1 MQRLHYLGSKFV
13 NLRLCSVDVRTPR
26 ARSEEI
32 VQILERIAKD
42 IYCLQENSFG
52 GKSVRMI
59 GGKTAECKL
68 LWIGN

>member
-1 MQRLHYLGSKFV
+1 MWGLPGLGQ
-13 NLRLCSVDVRTPR
+13 
-26 ARSEEI
+26 EI
-32 VQILERIAKD
+32 VQILERIAID

-68 LWIGN
+68 LWIGNWISSGGVGMFVQRTG